1 MLPKDW
7 SPVLPA
13 HISAIKLSF
22 VCKKKGITKC
32 HSPENLP
39 SNHADFGP
47 SDVLC
52 DSCSC
57 PSSAPAT
64 SSSSPVPAAP
74 PNFSGDL
81 WIRVRELGLGW
92 EKGGG
97 SSSALER
104 WPWEA
109 AARRWV
115 VDWARGEAAAA
126 KSPGT
131 WNYANFLLPG
141 TRE

>member
-1 MLPKDW
+1 MENNYSASKRLVSCAP
-7 SPVLPA
+7 SA
-13 HISAIKLSF
+13 HKCYQIVIC
-22 VCKKKGITKC
+22 VVKKKGITKC

-81 WIRVRELGLGW
+81 WIRVPGLGLGW
-92 EKGGG
+92 ERGGG

-104 WPWEA
+104 
-109 AARRWV
+109 
-115 VDWARGEAAAA
+115 
-126 KSPGT
+126 
-131 WNYANFLLPG
+131 
-141 TRE
+141 